1 MIRDHLVYG
10 IANEKWQQRLLAE
23 DDLSYDK
30 ATKLL
35 LSFEAAEKEMKDLVG
50 DKSKKLEVHQVRV
63 RQPPKKSS
71 QGEQKERSCY
81 RCGGTHNQAKCRFRQ
96 AECRYCHKRGHIAA
110 VYRQKANQF
119 RPDSGARAR
128 GTRPTHTVAESEDI
142 DPAEYPMYSFHSSES
157 QPLAVELQIQNVP
170 VHMEVDTGASL
181 SIMSHQTY
189 SSMWSKECLP
199 PLKPT
204 EAKLRTYTGERI
216 DVLGTINVD
225 ARAETNI
232 LVIRI
237 FVSKCSIRICFQQ
250 LADRF
255 KVHQ

>member
-1 MIRDHLVYG
+1 MIRDHLVCG
-10 IANEKWQQRLLAE
+10 IANNKWQQHLLAE

-50 DKSKKLEVHQVRV
+50 DKSEKPKVHQVCA

-71 QGEQKERSCY
+71 QGEPKERSCH
-81 RCGGTHNQAKCRFRQ
+81 RCGGTHDQAKCRFRQ

-110 VYRQKANQF
+110 VCHQKAKQF
-119 RPDSGARAR
+119 RSDSGACAR
-128 GTRPTHTVAESEDI
+128 GTRPTHIVAESQEI
-142 DPAEYPMYSFHSSES
+142 DPPEYPMYSFHSSES

-170 VHMEVDTGASL
+170 VRMEVDTGASL
-181 SIMSHQTY
+181 SIMSHQMY
-189 SSMWSKECLP
+189 SSTWSKECLP

-216 DVLGTINVD
+216 DVLGAIKVD
-225 ARAETNI
+225 AQYENQKASLN
-232 LVIRI
+232 LVIVQGDGPILIGRDWLRH
-237 FVSKCSIRICFQQ
+237 F
-250 LADRF
+250 
-255 KVHQ
+255 